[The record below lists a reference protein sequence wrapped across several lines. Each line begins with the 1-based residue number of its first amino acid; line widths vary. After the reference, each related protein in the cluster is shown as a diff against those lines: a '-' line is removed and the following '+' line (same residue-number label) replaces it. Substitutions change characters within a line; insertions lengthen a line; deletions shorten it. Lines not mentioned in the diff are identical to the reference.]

1 MPPKTGG
8 WGRGGGGGGG
18 GIAGGGRAGGGVR
31 GSGAGGDVKGREEI
45 RKFLNFYKRKNSL
58 CVDLYQPAFYD
69 KKPDWE
75 DLAEFVYSVLAV
87 GGTSSPQQI
96 RSAVQDIQLHP
107 VKKLLFLKFTD
118 QGIRDEIATRLHS
131 GLVWPAFA
139 TTVYGWGMD
148 KPVERLRVSGVSL
161 KLTRWGSDQFW
172 GLVGRFWK

>member
-8 WGRGGGGGGG
+8 WGRGGGDG

-31 GSGAGGDVKGREEI
+31 GGAGVDVKGREEI

-69 KKPDWE
+69 RKPDWE

-118 QGIRDEIATRLHS
+118 QVIRDEVATRLHS
-131 GLVWPAFA
+131 GLVWPAFP
-139 TTVYGWGMD
+139 TTVCGGGCR
-148 KPVERLRVSGVSL
+148 KG
-161 KLTRWGSDQFW
+161 
-172 GLVGRFWK
+172 